1 MKIKKILLS
10 TLVFAVAA
18 IVCTL
23 TVGAEKAGDYQIY
36 ATGADTAAITSYS
49 GTATSITIPSK
60 LNGFKVTQIERNAF
74 RGNTKLTKVTIP
86 NTVTDISDGA
96 FGDCTSLETVT
107 IPDSVKSIGADV
119 FENTKMLK
127 KQSKSSTKYVGKW
140 LVGANTGTL
149 TVKNGTVGIADS
161 ACQTNYNIKTLNLPS
176 GLKYIGSLS
185 FAYCTGLK
193 KANIPSS
200 VERIGTYAFT
210 GTAIVNN
217 QLESADIAY
226 IDKWVVDSFYEIS
239 NANITAGTVGIADSA
254 FESTELRTVKLPSS
268 LRIIGISAFSD
279 TYLTTVSIPAGV
291 TTIGIGAF
299 SQNPYLKSVTVAG
312 TNKNYSSQN
321 GVLYNKNK
329 TVLMQYPVA
338 KTDKAFSVPS
348 TVTVIDSVAFTDAK
362 KLTSVTFPSS
372 LKSLGEGAFGRAS
385 ALTSVKFGA
394 NVKYIGAF
402 AFIDCKSLT
411 GVTLSSNLR
420 DIDSMAFLN
429 CDKLTKIT
437 VPKSVK
443 NIMPYAIGY
452 CFNADSN
459 GDIYI
464 KSGFTIYGYDGEAKR
479 YANENNIKYVKLSDA
494 NVTAVSGFKCSS
506 KTSTSVTLQWT
517 KNSTASGYELQQY
530 KNGKWVTVATPSA
543 STTSYT
549 VKSLKAGTAGY
560 RFRIRA
566 YKTVSGTK
574 KYSSWSSEVKVNTNP
589 YGVGGFSVKSKFS
602 VSVTLQWNKGTT
614 ASGYELQQYKN
625 GKWTTIY
632 TADKAT
638 VTSYT
643 VKNLKAGTAGYQFR
657 IRAYKT
663 YGTKKQYGSWS
674 KVIKV
679 NTNPYGVG
687 GFSVKSKFS
696 VSVTLQWNKGTTASG
711 YELQQYKNGKWT
723 TIYTADKATVT
734 SYTVKNLKAGT
745 AGYQF
750 RIRAYKTYGTKKQ
763 YGSWSK
769 VIKVNT
775 NPYGVGGF
783 EVKSTAKNSVTL
795 QWNKGTTA
803 SGYVIEKW
811 NGNKWVHVAR
821 ITNAS
826 TTTYTVNGLKS
837 NTSYQFKIRAFK
849 SYSTGNQ
856 YGTWSTPL
864 TAKTSK

>member
-1 MKIKKILLS
+1 MKIKKIILGAI
-10 TLVFAVAA
+10 TFAITA
-18 IVCTL
+18 IVCAL
-23 TVGAEKAGDYQIY
+23 TAGAEKAGDYQIY
-36 ATGADTAAITSYS
+36 STGANTAAITSYS

-60 LNGFKVTQIERNAF
+60 LNGFTVTQIERNAF

-86 NTVTDISDGA
+86 NTVTDIGYGA
-96 FGDCTSLETVT
+96 FGDCTSLATVT

-119 FENTKMLK
+119 FENTKILK
-127 KQSKSSTKYVGKW
+127 NQSKSSTQYIGKW
-140 LVGANTGTL
+140 LISANTGTL
-149 TVKNGTVGIADS
+149 TVKNGTIGIADS
-161 ACQTNYNIKTLNLPS
+161 ACQANYNIKTLNLPS

-185 FAYCTGLK
+185 FAYCTGLS

-200 VERIGTYAFT
+200 VERIGIYAFT

-217 QLESADIAY
+217 QFENADIAY

-239 NANITAGTVGIADSA
+239 NANITAGTFGIADSA
-254 FESTELRTVKLPSS
+254 FESTELRTVKFPSS

-329 TVLMQYPVA
+329 TVIMQYPPA
-338 KTDKAFSVPS
+338 KTDKTFSIPS
-348 TVTVIDSVAFTDAK
+348 TVTVIDSVAFTDTK

-452 CFNADSN
+452 CYNADSN
-459 GDIYI
+459 GDIYT

-506 KTSTSVTLQWT
+506 KTSTSVTLKWT

-530 KNGKWVTVATPSA
+530 KDGKWVTVATPSA

-566 YKTVSGTK
+566 YKTSGSTK

-674 KVIKV
+674 NVIKV

-687 GFSVKSKFS
+687 GFK
-696 VSVTLQWNKGTTASG
+696 
-711 YELQQYKNGKWT
+711 
-723 TIYTADKATVT
+723 
-734 SYTVKNLKAGT
+734 
-745 AGYQF
+745 
-750 RIRAYKTYGTKKQ
+750 
-763 YGSWSK
+763 
-769 VIKVNT
+769 
-775 NPYGVGGF
+775 
-783 EVKSTAKNSVTL
+783 VKSTAKNSVTL

-826 TTTYTVNGLKS
+826 TTTYTVNGLKA

-864 TAKTSK
+864 TAKTTK